1 MEAAID
7 QFIRFLATER
17 GLSDNYQ
24 LSIQQSLQHF
34 VKWAEA
40 ERDLTAPEAVTTYDL
55 TDFLKVRRESGVQT
69 STLRLNII
77 ALRLF
82 FRFLHGRQ
90 MIPKDVAEPIDT
102 PKLDRHLPGTLG
114 AHEIE
119 AILQAIDT
127 SEKLGLR
134 DLAIIELFYSS
145 GLRLSELADLAL
157 NFLYLEERTVRVTGK
172 GRKTRLVPLGTKAQ
186 TALAEYLQKERPA
199 LEASASGDE
208 VFLSQRGTRL
218 TRQRIWQ
225 ILRERA
231 HAAGLDPDLVH
242 PHLLRHSFATHLL
255 SNGADLR
262 VIQEMLGHA
271 DISTTQIY
279 THVDSKRLKQIHQL
293 HHPRG

>member
-40 ERDLTAPEAVTTYDL
+40 ERDLTAPEAVTTGDL

-90 MIPKDVAEPIDT
+90 LIPKDVAEPIDT

-119 AILQAIDT
+119 GILQAIDT

-172 GRKTRLVPLGTKAQ
+172 GRKTRLVPIGTKAQ
-186 TALAEYLQKERPA
+186 AALAEYLQKERPE
-199 LEASASGDE
+199 LETSASGDE

-231 HAAGLDPDLVH
+231 QAAGLDPDLVH